1 MNNPRLIITPFAEVG
16 DKSTIPESVG
26 ALSNSATWQAGFPPV
41 TMTNKAAGGLAPRGQ
56 DVNGVLY
63 DITSNLK
70 HLQSGG
76 AYQFDA
82 AYASAI
88 GGYQKDALVYN
99 SGQSA
104 MYQSLIDG
112 NTSALS
118 VTASWRL
125 VWRSSAVADIDGKLN
140 TTSVVQNTGS
150 STSFVMSQKA
160 TTDAINAIKNT
171 ASMTVNGWHKDT
183 VTGVITQWGT
193 VDYSTAP
200 PESNVTVNFPITF
213 PNQCLNV
220 LLTRKCI
227 INTPNDRND
236 GGMLLVSIG
245 SGSFIA
251 NMAIFAADQSGLR
264 GFTWQAIGR

>member
-26 ALSNSATWQAGFPPV
+26 ALSNSATWQSGFPPV

-76 AYQFDA
+76 AYQFDSTYA
-82 AYASAI
+82 AAI

-125 VWRSSAVADIDGKLN
+125 VWRSSAVADIDGKLDV
-140 TTSVVQNTGS
+140 TSVVQSTGS
-150 STSFVMSQKA
+150 SESFVMSQKA

-171 ASMTVNGWHKDT
+171 ASLNINGWKRDP
-183 VTGVITQWGT
+183 VTGAIEQWGT
-193 VDYSTAP
+193 VDYSSR
-200 PESNVTVNFPITF
+200 PEESDVTVPFVISF

-220 LLTRKCI
+220 QLTRKVI
-227 INTPNDRND
+227 ANASRTSND
-236 GGMLLVSIG
+236 GGMLLVSASASSFVANRAEFSEDS
-245 SGSFIA
+245 SGI
-251 NMAIFAADQSGLR
+251 R
-264 GFTWQAIGR
+264 GFTWRAIGR